1 VSENSPEKRAR
12 LAVFISGSGTG
23 LQSIIDATRSGTLAA
38 EVVLVVSSAEKAYG
52 LVRAMNAG
60 IDTFVFKE
68 KRYDSPDEAAADLLR
83 RLGEHRVDYIAMAGY
98 LKMMPVEILR
108 AYPKRVT
115 NIHPALLPN
124 YGGKGMFG
132 HYVHEAVLA
141 ARDAESGATVHLAD
155 DIYDH
160 GIILEQARVP
170 VLPNDTPDSLAER
183 VQAAERLLYP
193 RVLDK
198 LIKGEY
204 KL

>member
-1 VSENSPEKRAR
+1 MSDGQRKRAR

-23 LQSIIDATRSGTLAA
+23 LQSIIEATKSGVLAA
-38 EVVLVVSSAEKAYG
+38 DVVLVVSSAEKAYG
-52 LVRAMNAG
+52 LVRAANAG

-68 KRYDSPDEAAADLLR
+68 KRFSSTEEAVHELLR
-83 RLGEHRVDYIAMAGY
+83 QLSEHRVEYIAMAGY
-98 LKMMPVEILR
+98 LKMMPVQVLR

-115 NIHPALLPN
+115 NIHPALLPK

-132 HYVHEAVLA
+132 HYVHESVLA
-141 ARDAESGATVHLAD
+141 AHDAESGATVHLAD
-155 DIYDH
+155 EIYDH
-160 GIILEQARVP
+160 GIILEQTRVP
-170 VLPNDTPDSLAER
+170 VQADDTPDSLAER

-193 RVLDK
+193 RVLEK

>member
-1 VSENSPEKRAR
+1 VSESQQKRAR

-23 LQSIIDATRSGTLAA
+23 LQSIIDATKSGILAA

-52 LVRAMNAG
+52 LIRATNAG
-60 IDTFVFKE
+60 ISTFVFKE
-68 KRYDSPDEAAADLLR
+68 KRYKSPNEAAHELLKQ
-83 RLGEHRVDYIAMAGY
+83 LNEHRIEYIAMAGY
-98 LKMMPVEILR
+98 LKMMPVEVLR
-108 AYPKRVT
+108 AYPRRVT
-115 NIHPALLPN
+115 NIHPALLPR

-141 ARDAESGATVHLAD
+141 AHDAESGATVHLAD
-155 DIYDH
+155 EIYDH

-170 VLPNDTPDSLAER
+170 VRSDDTPDSLAER

-204 KL
+204 AL